1 MAHLD
6 FVNSRLPKPLL
17 VLCAC
22 MNTHLILVLTT
33 RLGFIPA
40 VLGNAVVKTLLEVT
54 KQTLQANA
62 GVFLWAV

>member
-1 MAHLD
+1 
-6 FVNSRLPKPLL
+6 
-17 VLCAC
+17 